1 MSTTPTTLLR
11 RLIRRQ
17 TPRQDGQ
24 QAVRFVC
31 NICGATS
38 TVTRADL
45 GREANS
51 CSACHSIVRWRSVVA
66 AVSVALFGES
76 RPMDRF
82 PTDFRITGLGMS
94 DWEGYAVRLAQRLSY
109 RNTFYDEPPQFDV
122 MAPVEGDMVG
132 SCDFVISSDVLE
144 HVAPPYEQALANI
157 LRVLKPGGVLVLTVP
172 LKPDGPTDEHFPD
185 LYQYDLV
192 TLGGDQVLVNRTRSG
207 AIEVFENLV
216 FHGGPG
222 ATLEMRLLAL
232 PDLLASLR
240 RVGFV
245 DVAPFDQ
252 PIPEHGIL
260 WNDPCGWPI
269 VARAPR

>member
-1 MSTTPTTLLR
+1 VSTGRPNMLQ
-11 RLIRRQ
+11 RLIRRR
-17 TPRQDGQ
+17 PGSDDGREEL
-24 QAVRFVC
+24 RFAC

-38 TVTRADL
+38 TVARSDM

-66 AVSVALFGES
+66 AVSVALFGQS
-76 RPMDRF
+76 LPMDQF
-82 PTDFRITGLGMS
+82 PTDYRIVGLGMS
-94 DWEGYAVRLAQRLSY
+94 DWDGYAVRLAQRLSY

-122 MAPVEGDMVG
+122 MAPVEGEMVG

-144 HVAPPYEQALANI
+144 HVAPPYEQALANL
-157 LRVLKPGGVLVLTVP
+157 LRVLKPGGTLVLTVP
-172 LKPDGPTDEHFPD
+172 LKPDGATDEHFPE
-185 LYQYDLV
+185 LHQYDLV
-192 TLGGDQVLVNRTRSG
+192 TLGDDQVLVNRTRSG
-207 AIEVFENLV
+207 NIQVFQDLV

-222 ATLEMRLLAL
+222 ATLEMRLLSL

-240 RVGFV
+240 RAGFV

-252 PIPEHGIL
+252 PIPEHGIV